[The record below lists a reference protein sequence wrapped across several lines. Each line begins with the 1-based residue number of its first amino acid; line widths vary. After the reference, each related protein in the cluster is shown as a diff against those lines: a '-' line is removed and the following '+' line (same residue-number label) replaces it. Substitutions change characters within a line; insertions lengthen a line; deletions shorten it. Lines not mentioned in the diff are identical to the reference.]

1 MKINSPKLLIKIDV
15 DEISIIVHDT
25 DELDN
30 PKILEKLI
38 FPIIGFN
45 NKIINDIEK
54 ISEEIKKNILI
65 IENKI
70 NYIFKELIII
80 LNNFN
85 IFFLNYSGF
94 KKLNGTQV
102 TKENITYIINYLKS
116 NVDEFENDKKILHIF
131 NSKYSLDKKK
141 VDNIPIGL
149 FGNLYSHELSFNLMN
164 NNDYKNLKNIFDK
177 CNLKIKK
184 ILLDSFV
191 KGSLIS
197 EKNQDIETFFYVQ
210 MDKNYSKIFY
220 VENDSVKFEQ
230 NFKFGTEI
238 IINDIVKITKLKPEI
253 IKKILE
259 NYITDKKFLDSPY
272 IEKEYFEDQQYRKIK
287 KELIFNIAEAR
298 IKELSEILFIK
309 NINFAGSINCVKVI
323 FLEFI
328 NSQEYNFF
336 KDLYSD
342 QFSNRL
348 KLITKFIECPK
359 IDEEVVQAIKIDQ
372 FGWKKEA
379 IPVTVNKK
387 SYIGRILQKIFS

>member
-1 MKINSPKLLIKIDV
+1 MKIYSPKLFIKFDLE
-15 DEISIIVHDT
+15 EISIIVYDT

-30 PKILEKLI
+30 FKILEKQI
-38 FPIIGFN
+38 FPIIGFD
-45 NKIINDIEK
+45 NKKINDLEK
-54 ISEEIKKNILI
+54 IYEEIKKKILI

-70 NYIFKELIII
+70 NYFFKDLIII

-85 IFFLNYSGF
+85 ISFLNLSGF

-102 TKENITYIINYLKS
+102 TKENITYIINSLKS
-116 NVDEFENDKKILHIF
+116 NVDEFENNKKILHIF

-141 VDNIPIGL
+141 IDNIPIGL
-149 FGNLYSHELSFNLMN
+149 FGDLYSHELSFNLMN
-164 NNDYKNLKNIFDK
+164 DNDYKNLKSIFDK

-210 MDKNYSKIFY
+210 MNKNYSKIFY

-230 NFKFGTEI
+230 DFKFGTEI

-259 NYITDKKFLDSPY
+259 NYITDKKFLDSSY
-272 IEKEYFEDQQYRKIK
+272 IEKEYFENQQYRKIK

-328 NSQEYNFF
+328 NIQEYNFF

-379 IPVTVNKK
+379 IPITVNKK

>member
-1 MKINSPKLLIKIDV
+1 MKIYSPKLFIKFDLE
-15 DEISIIVHDT
+15 EISIIVYNT

-30 PKILEKLI
+30 FKILEKQI
-38 FPIIGFN
+38 FPIIGFD
-45 NKIINDIEK
+45 NKKINDLEK
-54 ISEEIKKNILI
+54 IFKEIKKNILI

-70 NYIFKELIII
+70 NYFFKDLIII

-85 IFFLNYSGF
+85 ISFLNLSGF

-102 TKENITYIINYLKS
+102 TKENITYIINSLKS
-116 NVDEFENDKKILHIF
+116 NVDEFENNKKILHIF

-141 VDNIPIGL
+141 IDNIPIGL
-149 FGNLYSHELSFNLMN
+149 FGDLYSHELSFNLMN
-164 NNDYKNLKNIFDK
+164 DNDYKNLKSIFDK

-210 MDKNYSKIFY
+210 MNKNYSKIFY

-230 NFKFGTEI
+230 DFKFGTEI

-259 NYITDKKFLDSPY
+259 NYITDKKFLDSSY

-328 NSQEYNFF
+328 NIQEYNFF

>member
-1 MKINSPKLLIKIDV
+1 MKIYSPKLFIKFDLE
-15 DEISIIVHDT
+15 EISIIVYDT

-30 PKILEKLI
+30 FKILEKLI
-38 FPIIGFN
+38 FPIIGFD
-45 NKIINDIEK
+45 NKKINDLEK
-54 ISEEIKKNILI
+54 IFEEIKKNILI

-70 NYIFKELIII
+70 NYFFKDLIII

-85 IFFLNYSGF
+85 ISFLNLSGF

-102 TKENITYIINYLKS
+102 TKENITYIINSLKY
-116 NVDEFENDKKILHIF
+116 NVDEFENNKKILHIF

-141 VDNIPIGL
+141 IDNIPIGL

-164 NNDYKNLKNIFDK
+164 DNDYKNLKSIFDK

-230 NFKFGTEI
+230 SFKFGTEI
-238 IINDIVKITKLKPEI
+238 IVNDIVKITKLKPEI

-272 IEKEYFEDQQYRKIK
+272 IKKEYFENQQYRKIK

>member
-1 MKINSPKLLIKIDV
+1 MKINSPKLLIKIDL

-30 PKILEKLI
+30 SKILEKLI

-45 NKIINDIEK
+45 NKIINDFEK
-54 ISEEIKKNILI
+54 ISEEIKKKILI

-85 IFFLNYSGF
+85 ISFLNYSGF

-184 ILLDSFV
+184 ILLESFV
-191 KGSLIS
+191 KCSIIS
-197 EKNQDIETFFYVQ
+197 EKNQNIETFFYVQ
-210 MDKNYSKIFY
+210 MDKSHSKIFF

-230 NFKFGTEI
+230 SFKFGTEI

-259 NYITDKKFLDSPY
+259 NYIADKKFFDNSY

-298 IKELSEILFIK
+298 IKELSEILFMK
-309 NINFAGSINCVKVI
+309 NINFVGSLNDVKVM
-323 FLEFI
+323 FLEFV
-328 NSQEYNFF
+328 NSQECKFF
-336 KDLYSD
+336 KHIYSA
-342 QFSNRL
+342 QFSNKL
-348 KLITKFIECPK
+348 KLETKFIESPK
-359 IDEEVVQAIKIDQ
+359 IDEQVAQAIKIDQ

-387 SYIGRILQKIFS
+387 SYFGRILQKIFS

>member
-1 MKINSPKLLIKIDV
+1 MKIYSPKLIIKFDLE
-15 DEISIIVHDT
+15 EISIIVYDT

-30 PKILEKLI
+30 FKILEKLI
-38 FPIIGFN
+38 FPIIGFD
-45 NKIINDIEK
+45 NKKINDLEK
-54 ISEEIKKNILI
+54 IFEEIKKNILI

-70 NYIFKELIII
+70 NYFFKDLIII

-85 IFFLNYSGF
+85 ISFLNLSGF

-102 TKENITYIINYLKS
+102 TKENITYIINSLKY
-116 NVDEFENDKKILHIF
+116 NVGEFENNKKILHIF

-141 VDNIPIGL
+141 IDNIPIGL

-164 NNDYKNLKNIFDK
+164 DNDYKNLKSIFDK

-230 NFKFGTEI
+230 SFKFGTEI
-238 IINDIVKITKLKPEI
+238 IVNDIVKITKLKPEI

-272 IEKEYFEDQQYRKIK
+272 IKKEYFENQQYRKIK

>member
-1 MKINSPKLLIKIDV
+1 MKIYSPKLFIKFDLE
-15 DEISIIVHDT
+15 EISIIVYDT

-30 PKILEKLI
+30 FKILEKQI
-38 FPIIGFN
+38 FPIIGFD
-45 NKIINDIEK
+45 NKKINDLEK
-54 ISEEIKKNILI
+54 IYEEIKKKILI

-70 NYIFKELIII
+70 NYFFKDLIII

-85 IFFLNYSGF
+85 ISFLNLSGF

-102 TKENITYIINYLKS
+102 TKENITYIINSLKS
-116 NVDEFENDKKILHIF
+116 NVDEFENNKKILHIF

-141 VDNIPIGL
+141 IDNIPIGL
-149 FGNLYSHELSFNLMN
+149 FGDLYSHELSFNLMN
-164 NNDYKNLKNIFDK
+164 DNDYKNLKSIFDK

-210 MDKNYSKIFY
+210 MNKNYSKIFY

-230 NFKFGTEI
+230 DFKFGTEI

-259 NYITDKKFLDSPY
+259 IYITDKKFLDSPY

-328 NSQEYNFF
+328 NIQEYNFF

-379 IPVTVNKK
+379 IPITVNKK

>member
-1 MKINSPKLLIKIDV
+1 MKIYSPKLFIKFDL
-15 DEISIIVHDT
+15 EKISIIVYDT

-30 PKILEKLI
+30 FKILEKLI
-38 FPIIGFN
+38 FPIIGFD
-45 NKIINDIEK
+45 NKKINDSEK
-54 ISEEIKKNILI
+54 IFEEIKKNILI

-70 NYIFKELIII
+70 NYFFKDLIII

-85 IFFLNYSGF
+85 ISFLNLSGF

-102 TKENITYIINYLKS
+102 TKENITYIINSLKS
-116 NVDEFENDKKILHIF
+116 NVDEFENNKKILHIF

-141 VDNIPIGL
+141 IDNIPIGL

-197 EKNQDIETFFYVQ
+197 EKNQDIETFFYIQ

-328 NSQEYNFF
+328 NRQEYNFF

-359 IDEEVVQAIKIDQ
+359 IDEEVAQAVKIDQ

-379 IPVTVNKK
+379 IPITVNKK

>member
-1 MKINSPKLLIKIDV
+1 MKIHSPKLFIKFDLE
-15 DEISIIVHDT
+15 EISIIVYDT

-30 PKILEKLI
+30 FKILEKLI
-38 FPIIGFN
+38 FPIIGFD
-45 NKIINDIEK
+45 NKKINDSEK
-54 ISEEIKKNILI
+54 IFEEIKKNILI

-70 NYIFKELIII
+70 NYFFKDLIII

-85 IFFLNYSGF
+85 ISFLNLSGF

-102 TKENITYIINYLKS
+102 TKENITYIINSLKS
-116 NVDEFENDKKILHIF
+116 NIDEFENNKKILHIF

-141 VDNIPIGL
+141 IDNIPIGL

-164 NNDYKNLKNIFDK
+164 NNDYKNLKSIFDK

-210 MDKNYSKIFY
+210 MDKDYSKIFY

-309 NINFAGSINCVKVI
+309 NINFAGCINCVKVI

-328 NSQEYNFF
+328 NNQEYNFF
-336 KDLYSD
+336 KRLYSD
-342 QFSNRL
+342 QFSNKL
-348 KLITKFIECPK
+348 KLITKFIESPK

>member
-1 MKINSPKLLIKIDV
+1 MKINSPKLLIKIDLN
-15 DEISIIVHDT
+15 EISIIVHDT

-30 PKILEKLI
+30 SKILEKII

-45 NKIINDIEK
+45 NKKINDLEK

-80 LNNFN
+80 LNNFD
-85 IFFLNYSGF
+85 ISFINYSGF

-141 VDNIPIGL
+141 IDNIPIGL

-184 ILLDSFV
+184 ILLESFV
-191 KGSLIS
+191 KCSIIS

-210 MDKNYSKIFY
+210 MDKSHSKIFY

-230 NFKFGTEI
+230 RFKFGTEI

-259 NYITDKKFLDSPY
+259 NYIADKKFFDNSY

-298 IKELSEILFIK
+298 IKELSEILFMK
-309 NINFAGSINCVKVI
+309 NINFVGNLNDVKVM
-323 FLEFI
+323 FLEFV
-328 NSQEYNFF
+328 NNQECKFF
-336 KDLYSD
+336 KHIYSA
-342 QFSNRL
+342 QFSNKF
-348 KLITKFIECPK
+348 KLETIFIESPK
-359 IDEEVVQAIKIDQ
+359 IDEQVAQAIKIDQ

-379 IPVTVNKK
+379 IPVTANKK
-387 SYIGRILQKIFS
+387 SYFGRILQKIFS

>member
-1 MKINSPKLLIKIDV
+1 MKIYSPKLFIKFDLE
-15 DEISIIVHDT
+15 EISIIVYDT

-30 PKILEKLI
+30 FKILEKQI
-38 FPIIGFN
+38 FPIIGFD
-45 NKIINDIEK
+45 NKKINDLEK
-54 ISEEIKKNILI
+54 IYEEIKKKILV

-70 NYIFKELIII
+70 NYFFKDLIII

-85 IFFLNYSGF
+85 ISFLNLSGF

-102 TKENITYIINYLKS
+102 TKENITYIINSLKS
-116 NVDEFENDKKILHIF
+116 NVDEFENNKKILHIF

-141 VDNIPIGL
+141 IDNIPIGL

-164 NNDYKNLKNIFDK
+164 NNDYKNLKSIFDK

-230 NFKFGTEI
+230 DFKFGTEI

-379 IPVTVNKK
+379 IPITVNKK

>member
-1 MKINSPKLLIKIDV
+1 MKIHSPKLFIKFDLE
-15 DEISIIVHDT
+15 EISIIVYDT

-30 PKILEKLI
+30 FKILEKLI
-38 FPIIGFN
+38 FPIIGFD
-45 NKIINDIEK
+45 NKRINDLEK
-54 ISEEIKKNILI
+54 IFEKIKKNILI

-70 NYIFKELIII
+70 NYFFKDLIII

-85 IFFLNYSGF
+85 ISFLNLSGF

-102 TKENITYIINYLKS
+102 TKENITYIINSLKS
-116 NVDEFENDKKILHIF
+116 NVDEFENNKKILHIF

-141 VDNIPIGL
+141 IDNIPIGL

-164 NNDYKNLKNIFDK
+164 NNDYKNLKNIFKK

-259 NYITDKKFLDSPY
+259 NYITDKKLLDSPY
-272 IEKEYFEDQQYRKIK
+272 IEKKYFEDQQYRKIK

-328 NSQEYNFF
+328 NIQEYNFF

>member
-1 MKINSPKLLIKIDV
+1 MKIHSPKLFIKFDLE
-15 DEISIIVHDT
+15 EISIIVYDT

-30 PKILEKLI
+30 FKILEKLI
-38 FPIIGFN
+38 FPIIGFD
-45 NKIINDIEK
+45 NKKINDSEK
-54 ISEEIKKNILI
+54 IFEEIKKNILI

-70 NYIFKELIII
+70 NYFFKDLIII

-85 IFFLNYSGF
+85 ISFLNLSGF

-102 TKENITYIINYLKS
+102 TKENITYIINSLKS
-116 NVDEFENDKKILHIF
+116 NVDEFENNKKILHIF

-141 VDNIPIGL
+141 IDNIPIGL

-259 NYITDKKFLDSPY
+259 NYITDKKFLDSSY

-342 QFSNRL
+342 QFSNRF

-379 IPVTVNKK
+379 IPITVNKK

>member
-1 MKINSPKLLIKIDV
+1 M
-15 DEISIIVHDT
+15 
-25 DELDN
+25 
-30 PKILEKLI
+30 
-38 FPIIGFN
+38 
-45 NKIINDIEK
+45 
-54 ISEEIKKNILI
+54 
-65 IENKI
+65 
-70 NYIFKELIII
+70 
-80 LNNFN
+80 
-85 IFFLNYSGF
+85 
-94 KKLNGTQV
+94 
-102 TKENITYIINYLKS
+102 
-116 NVDEFENDKKILHIF
+116 
-131 NSKYSLDKKK
+131 DKKK
-141 VDNIPIGL
+141 IDNIPIGL

-164 NNDYKNLKNIFDK
+164 NNDYKNLKNIFEK

-184 ILLDSFV
+184 ILLDSVV

-210 MDKNYSKIFY
+210 MDKDYSKIFY

>member
-1 MKINSPKLLIKIDV
+1 MKIYSPKLFIKFDLE
-15 DEISIIVHDT
+15 EISIIVYDT

-30 PKILEKLI
+30 FKILEKLI
-38 FPIIGFN
+38 FPIIGFD
-45 NKIINDIEK
+45 NKKIDDQEK
-54 ISEEIKKNILI
+54 IFEKIKKNILI

-70 NYIFKELIII
+70 NYFFKDLIII

-85 IFFLNYSGF
+85 ISFLNLSGF

-102 TKENITYIINYLKS
+102 TKENITYIINSLKS
-116 NVDEFENDKKILHIF
+116 NVDEFENNKKILHIF

-141 VDNIPIGL
+141 IDNIPIGL

-164 NNDYKNLKNIFDK
+164 SNDYKNLKSIFDK

-197 EKNQDIETFFYVQ
+197 EKNKDIETFFYVQ

-220 VENDSVKFEQ
+220 VKNDSVKFEQ

-259 NYITDKKFLDSPY
+259 NYTNDKKLLDSPY
-272 IEKEYFEDQQYRKIK
+272 IEKKYFEDQQYRKIK
-287 KELIFNIAEAR
+287 KELIFNIAESR

-309 NINFAGSINCVKVI
+309 NINFAGSINHVKVI

-328 NSQEYNFF
+328 NSHEYNFF

-342 QFSNRL
+342 QFSNKL
-348 KLITKFIECPK
+348 KLVTKFIECPK
-359 IDEEVVQAIKIDQ
+359 IDEEVLQAIKIDQ

-379 IPVTVNKK
+379 IPVTVKK
-387 SYIGRILQKIFS
+387 TSYIGRIFEKIFS

>member
-184 ILLDSFV
+184 ILLESFV
-191 KGSLIS
+191 KCSIIS

-210 MDKNYSKIFY
+210 MDKSHSKIFY

-230 NFKFGTEI
+230 SFKFGTEI

-259 NYITDKKFLDSPY
+259 NYIADKKFFDNSY

-298 IKELSEILFIK
+298 IKELSEILFMK
-309 NINFAGSINCVKVI
+309 NINFVGNLNDVKVM
-323 FLEFI
+323 FLEFV
-328 NSQEYNFF
+328 NNQECKFF
-336 KDLYSD
+336 KHIYSA
-342 QFSNRL
+342 QFSNKF
-348 KLITKFIECPK
+348 KLETIFIESPK
-359 IDEEVVQAIKIDQ
+359 IDEQVAQAIKIDQ

-387 SYIGRILQKIFS
+387 SYFGRILQKIFS

>member
-1 MKINSPKLLIKIDV
+1 MKIYSPKLFIKFDLE
-15 DEISIIVHDT
+15 EISIIVYDT

-30 PKILEKLI
+30 FKILEKQI
-38 FPIIGFN
+38 FPIIGFD
-45 NKIINDIEK
+45 NKKINDLEK
-54 ISEEIKKNILI
+54 IYEEIKKKILI

-70 NYIFKELIII
+70 NYIFKDLIII

-85 IFFLNYSGF
+85 ISFLNLSGF

-102 TKENITYIINYLKS
+102 TKENITYIINSLKS
-116 NVDEFENDKKILHIF
+116 NVDEFENNKKILHIF

-141 VDNIPIGL
+141 IDNIPIGL
-149 FGNLYSHELSFNLMN
+149 FGDLYSHELSFNLMN
-164 NNDYKNLKNIFDK
+164 DNDYKNLKSIFDK

-210 MDKNYSKIFY
+210 MNKNYSKIFY

-230 NFKFGTEI
+230 DFKFGTEI

-259 NYITDKKFLDSPY
+259 NYITDKKFLDSSY

-298 IKELSEILFIK
+298 IKELSEILFIQ
-309 NINFAGSINCVKVI
+309 NINFVGSINCVKVI

-342 QFSNRL
+342 QFSNKL
-348 KLITKFIECPK
+348 KLITKFIESPE
-359 IDEEVVQAIKIDQ
+359 IDEEVAQAIKIDQ

>member
-1 MKINSPKLLIKIDV
+1 MKIYSPKLFIKFDLE
-15 DEISIIVHDT
+15 EISIIVYDT

-30 PKILEKLI
+30 FKILEKQI
-38 FPIIGFN
+38 FPIIGFD
-45 NKIINDIEK
+45 NKKINDLEK
-54 ISEEIKKNILI
+54 IFKEIKKNILI

-70 NYIFKELIII
+70 NYFFKDLIII

-85 IFFLNYSGF
+85 ISFLNLSGF

-102 TKENITYIINYLKS
+102 TKENITYIINSLKS
-116 NVDEFENDKKILHIF
+116 NVDEFENNKKILHIF

-141 VDNIPIGL
+141 IDNIPIGL
-149 FGNLYSHELSFNLMN
+149 FGDLYSHELSFNLMN
-164 NNDYKNLKNIFDK
+164 DNDYKNLKSIFDK

-210 MDKNYSKIFY
+210 MNKNYSKIFY

-230 NFKFGTEI
+230 DFKFGTEI

-259 NYITDKKFLDSPY
+259 NYINDKKFLDSSY

-328 NSQEYNFF
+328 NIQEYNFF

>member
-1 MKINSPKLLIKIDV
+1 MKIYSPKLFIKFDLE
-15 DEISIIVHDT
+15 EISIIVYDT
-25 DELDN
+25 YELDN
-30 PKILEKLI
+30 FKILEKQI
-38 FPIIGFN
+38 FPIIGFD
-45 NKIINDIEK
+45 NKKINDLEK
-54 ISEEIKKNILI
+54 IYEEIKKKILI

-70 NYIFKELIII
+70 NYFFKDLIII

-85 IFFLNYSGF
+85 ISFLNLSGF

-102 TKENITYIINYLKS
+102 TKENITYIINSLKS
-116 NVDEFENDKKILHIF
+116 NVDEFENNKKILHIF

-141 VDNIPIGL
+141 IDNIPIGL
-149 FGNLYSHELSFNLMN
+149 FGDLYSHELSFNLMN
-164 NNDYKNLKNIFDK
+164 DNDYKNLKSIFDK

-210 MDKNYSKIFY
+210 MNKNYSKIFY

-230 NFKFGTEI
+230 DFKFGTEI

-259 NYITDKKFLDSPY
+259 NYITDKKFLDSSY

>member
-1 MKINSPKLLIKIDV
+1 MKIYSPKLFIKFDLE
-15 DEISIIVHDT
+15 EISIIVYNT

-30 PKILEKLI
+30 FKILEKQI
-38 FPIIGFN
+38 FPIIGFD
-45 NKIINDIEK
+45 NKKINDLEK
-54 ISEEIKKNILI
+54 IYEEIKKKILI

-70 NYIFKELIII
+70 NYFFKDLIII

-85 IFFLNYSGF
+85 ISFLNLSGF

-102 TKENITYIINYLKS
+102 TKENITYIINSLKS
-116 NVDEFENDKKILHIF
+116 NVDEFENNKKILHIF

-141 VDNIPIGL
+141 IDNIPIGL
-149 FGNLYSHELSFNLMN
+149 FGDLYSHELSFNLMN
-164 NNDYKNLKNIFDK
+164 DNDYKNLKSIFDK

-210 MDKNYSKIFY
+210 MNKNYSKIFY

-230 NFKFGTEI
+230 DFKFGTEI

-259 NYITDKKFLDSPY
+259 NYITDKKFLDSSY

>member
-1 MKINSPKLLIKIDV
+1 MKIYSPKLFIKFDLE
-15 DEISIIVHDT
+15 EISIIVYNT

-30 PKILEKLI
+30 FKILEKQI
-38 FPIIGFN
+38 FPIIGFD
-45 NKIINDIEK
+45 NKKINDLEK
-54 ISEEIKKNILI
+54 IYEEIKKKILI

-70 NYIFKELIII
+70 NYFFKDLIII

-85 IFFLNYSGF
+85 TSFLNLSGF

-102 TKENITYIINYLKS
+102 TKENITYIINSLKS
-116 NVDEFENDKKILHIF
+116 NVDEFENNKKILHIF

-141 VDNIPIGL
+141 IDNIPIGL
-149 FGNLYSHELSFNLMN
+149 FGDLYSHELSFNLMN
-164 NNDYKNLKNIFDK
+164 DNDYKNLKSIFDK

-210 MDKNYSKIFY
+210 MNKNYSKIFY

-230 NFKFGTEI
+230 DFKFGTEI

-259 NYITDKKFLDSPY
+259 NYITDKKFLDSSY

-328 NSQEYNFF
+328 NIQEYNFF

>member
-1 MKINSPKLLIKIDV
+1 MKIYSPKLFIKFDLE
-15 DEISIIVHDT
+15 EISIIVYNT

-30 PKILEKLI
+30 FKILEKQI
-38 FPIIGFN
+38 FPIIGFD
-45 NKIINDIEK
+45 NKKINDLEK
-54 ISEEIKKNILI
+54 IFKEIKKNILI

-70 NYIFKELIII
+70 NYFFKDLIII

-85 IFFLNYSGF
+85 ISFLNLSGF

-102 TKENITYIINYLKS
+102 TKENITYIINSLKS
-116 NVDEFENDKKILHIF
+116 NVDEFENNKKILHIF

-141 VDNIPIGL
+141 IDNIPIGL
-149 FGNLYSHELSFNLMN
+149 FGDLYSHELSFNLMN
-164 NNDYKNLKNIFDK
+164 DNDYKNLKSIFDK

-230 NFKFGTEI
+230 DFKFGTEI

-259 NYITDKKFLDSPY
+259 NYITDKKFLDSSY

-298 IKELSEILFIK
+298 IKELSENLVNK
-309 NINFAGSINCVKVI
+309 NIKFAGSINRVKVI
-323 FLEFI
+323 FLGFI

>member
-1 MKINSPKLLIKIDV
+1 MKIYSPKLFIKFDLE
-15 DEISIIVHDT
+15 EISIIVYDT

-30 PKILEKLI
+30 FKILEKQI
-38 FPIIGFN
+38 FPIIGFD
-45 NKIINDIEK
+45 NKKINDLEK
-54 ISEEIKKNILI
+54 IYEEIKKKILI

-70 NYIFKELIII
+70 NYFFKDLIII

-85 IFFLNYSGF
+85 ISFLNLSGF

-102 TKENITYIINYLKS
+102 TKENITYIINSLKS
-116 NVDEFENDKKILHIF
+116 NVDEFENNKKILHIF

-141 VDNIPIGL
+141 IDNIPIGL

>member
-1 MKINSPKLLIKIDV
+1 MKIYSPKLFIKFDLE
-15 DEISIIVHDT
+15 EISIIVYDT

-30 PKILEKLI
+30 FKILEKLI
-38 FPIIGFN
+38 FPIIGFE
-45 NKIINDIEK
+45 NKKINDLEK
-54 ISEEIKKNILI
+54 IFEEIKKNILI

-70 NYIFKELIII
+70 NYFFKDLIII

-85 IFFLNYSGF
+85 ISFLNLSGF

-102 TKENITYIINYLKS
+102 TKENITYIINSLKS
-116 NVDEFENDKKILHIF
+116 NVDEFENNKKILHLF

-141 VDNIPIGL
+141 IDNIPIGL
-149 FGNLYSHELSFNLMN
+149 FGNHYSHELSFNLMN
-164 NNDYKNLKNIFDK
+164 NNDYKNLKSIFDK

-210 MDKNYSKIFY
+210 IDKNYSKIFY

-342 QFSNRL
+342 QFSNKL
-348 KLITKFIECPK
+348 KLITKFIESPE
-359 IDEEVVQAIKIDQ
+359 IDEEVAQAIKIDQ

>member
-1 MKINSPKLLIKIDV
+1 MKIYSPKLFIKFDLE
-15 DEISIIVHDT
+15 EISIIVYDT

-30 PKILEKLI
+30 FKILEKQI
-38 FPIIGFN
+38 FPIIGFD
-45 NKIINDIEK
+45 NKKINDLEK
-54 ISEEIKKNILI
+54 IYEEIKKKILV

-70 NYIFKELIII
+70 NYFFKDLIII

-85 IFFLNYSGF
+85 ISFLNLSGF

-102 TKENITYIINYLKS
+102 TKENITYIINSLKS
-116 NVDEFENDKKILHIF
+116 NIDEFENNKKILHIF
-131 NSKYSLDKKK
+131 NAKYSLDKKK
-141 VDNIPIGL
+141 IDNIPIGL

-164 NNDYKNLKNIFDK
+164 NNDYKNLKNIFEK

-210 MDKNYSKIFY
+210 MNKNYSKIFY

-328 NSQEYNFF
+328 NIQEYNFF

-379 IPVTVNKK
+379 IPITVNKK

>member
-1 MKINSPKLLIKIDV
+1 MKIYSPKLFIKFDLE
-15 DEISIIVHDT
+15 EISIIVYDT

-30 PKILEKLI
+30 FKILEKLI
-38 FPIIGFN
+38 FPIIGFD
-45 NKIINDIEK
+45 NKKINDLEK
-54 ISEEIKKNILI
+54 IYEEIKKKILI

-70 NYIFKELIII
+70 NYFFKDLIII

-85 IFFLNYSGF
+85 ISFLNLSGF

-102 TKENITYIINYLKS
+102 TKENITYIINSLKS
-116 NVDEFENDKKILHIF
+116 NVDEFENNKKILHIF

-141 VDNIPIGL
+141 IDNIPIGL
-149 FGNLYSHELSFNLMN
+149 FGDLYSHELSFNLMN
-164 NNDYKNLKNIFDK
+164 NNDYKNLKSIFDK

-210 MDKNYSKIFY
+210 MNKNYSKIFY

-230 NFKFGTEI
+230 DFKFGTEI

-259 NYITDKKFLDSPY
+259 NYITDKKFLDSSY

>member
-1 MKINSPKLLIKIDV
+1 MKIYSPKLFIKFDLE
-15 DEISIIVHDT
+15 EISIIVYDT

-30 PKILEKLI
+30 FKILEKQI
-38 FPIIGFN
+38 FPIIGFD
-45 NKIINDIEK
+45 NKKINDLEK
-54 ISEEIKKNILI
+54 IYEEIKKKILI

-70 NYIFKELIII
+70 NYFFKDLIII

-85 IFFLNYSGF
+85 ISFLNLSGF

-102 TKENITYIINYLKS
+102 TKENITYIINSLKS
-116 NVDEFENDKKILHIF
+116 NVDEFENNKKILHIF

-141 VDNIPIGL
+141 IDNIPIGL
-149 FGNLYSHELSFNLMN
+149 FGDLYSHELSFNLMN
-164 NNDYKNLKNIFDK
+164 DNDYKNLKSIFDK

-210 MDKNYSKIFY
+210 MNKNYSKIFY

-230 NFKFGTEI
+230 DFKFGTEI

-379 IPVTVNKK
+379 IPITVNKK

>member
-1 MKINSPKLLIKIDV
+1 MKIYSPKLFIKFDLE
-15 DEISIIVHDT
+15 EISIIVYDT

-30 PKILEKLI
+30 FKILEKQI
-38 FPIIGFN
+38 FPIIGFD
-45 NKIINDIEK
+45 NKKINDLEK
-54 ISEEIKKNILI
+54 IYEEIKKKILV

-70 NYIFKELIII
+70 NYFFKDLIII

-85 IFFLNYSGF
+85 ISFLNLSGF

-102 TKENITYIINYLKS
+102 TKENITYIINSLKS
-116 NVDEFENDKKILHIF
+116 NVDEFENNKKILHIF

-141 VDNIPIGL
+141 IDNIPIGL
-149 FGNLYSHELSFNLMN
+149 FGDLYSHELSFNLMN
-164 NNDYKNLKNIFDK
+164 DNDYKNLKSIFDK

-210 MDKNYSKIFY
+210 MNKNYSKIFY

-230 NFKFGTEI
+230 DFKFGTEI

-259 NYITDKKFLDSPY
+259 NYITDKKFLDSSY

-328 NSQEYNFF
+328 NIQEYNFF

-379 IPVTVNKK
+379 IPITVNKK

>member
-1 MKINSPKLLIKIDV
+1 MKIYSPKLFIKFDLE
-15 DEISIIVHDT
+15 EISIIVYDT

-30 PKILEKLI
+30 FKILEKQI
-38 FPIIGFN
+38 FPIIGFD
-45 NKIINDIEK
+45 NKKINDLEK
-54 ISEEIKKNILI
+54 IFKEIKKNILI

-70 NYIFKELIII
+70 NYFFKDLIII

-85 IFFLNYSGF
+85 ISFLNLSGF

-102 TKENITYIINYLKS
+102 TKENITYIINSLKS
-116 NVDEFENDKKILHIF
+116 NVDEFENNKKILHIF

-141 VDNIPIGL
+141 IDNIPIGL
-149 FGNLYSHELSFNLMN
+149 FGDLYSHELSFNLMN
-164 NNDYKNLKNIFDK
+164 DNDYKNLKSIFDK

-210 MDKNYSKIFY
+210 MNKNYSKIFY

-230 NFKFGTEI
+230 DFKFGTEI

-259 NYITDKKFLDSPY
+259 NYITDKKFLDSSY

>member
-1 MKINSPKLLIKIDV
+1 MKIYSPKLFIKFDLE
-15 DEISIIVHDT
+15 EISIIVYDT

-30 PKILEKLI
+30 FKILEKLI

-45 NKIINDIEK
+45 NKNINDQEK
-54 ISEEIKKNILI
+54 IFEEIKKNILI

-70 NYIFKELIII
+70 NYFFKDLIII

-85 IFFLNYSGF
+85 ISFLNLSGF

-102 TKENITYIINYLKS
+102 TKENITYIINSLKS
-116 NVDEFENDKKILHIF
+116 NVDEFENNKKILHIF

-141 VDNIPIGL
+141 IDNIPIGL
-149 FGNLYSHELSFNLMN
+149 FGNLYSHELSFNLIN
-164 NNDYKNLKNIFDK
+164 NNDYKNLKNIFEK

-210 MDKNYSKIFY
+210 MGKNHSKIFY
-220 VENDSVKFEQ
+220 IENDSVKFEQ

-342 QFSNRL
+342 LFSNRL

-379 IPVTVNKK
+379 IPVTVNNK

>member
-1 MKINSPKLLIKIDV
+1 MKIHSPKLFIKFDLE
-15 DEISIIVHDT
+15 EISIIVYDT

-30 PKILEKLI
+30 FKILEKLI
-38 FPIIGFN
+38 FPIIGFD
-45 NKIINDIEK
+45 NKRINDLEK
-54 ISEEIKKNILI
+54 IFEKIKKNILI

-70 NYIFKELIII
+70 NYFFKDLIII

-85 IFFLNYSGF
+85 ISFLNLSGF

-102 TKENITYIINYLKS
+102 TKENITYIINSLKS
-116 NVDEFENDKKILHIF
+116 NVDEFENNKKILHIF

-141 VDNIPIGL
+141 IDNIPIGL

-164 NNDYKNLKNIFDK
+164 NNDYKNLKNIFEK

-230 NFKFGTEI
+230 DFKFGTEI

-328 NSQEYNFF
+328 NIQEYNFF

>member
-1 MKINSPKLLIKIDV
+1 MKIYSPKLFIKFDLE
-15 DEISIIVHDT
+15 EISIIVYDT

-30 PKILEKLI
+30 FKILEKLI

-45 NKIINDIEK
+45 NKNINDQEK
-54 ISEEIKKNILI
+54 IFEEIKKNILI

-70 NYIFKELIII
+70 NYFFKDLIII

-85 IFFLNYSGF
+85 ISFLNLSGF

-102 TKENITYIINYLKS
+102 TKENITYIINSLKS
-116 NVDEFENDKKILHIF
+116 NVDEFENNKKILHIF

-141 VDNIPIGL
+141 IDNIPIGL
-149 FGNLYSHELSFNLMN
+149 FGDLYSHELSFNLMN
-164 NNDYKNLKNIFDK
+164 DNDYKNLKSIFDK

-253 IKKILE
+253 IKKVLE
-259 NYITDKKFLDSPY
+259 NYITDKKFLDSLY
-272 IEKEYFEDQQYRKIK
+272 IEKEYFENKQYRKIK

-328 NSQEYNFF
+328 NIQEYNFF

>member
-1 MKINSPKLLIKIDV
+1 MKIYSPKLFIKFDLE
-15 DEISIIVHDT
+15 EISIIVYDT

-30 PKILEKLI
+30 FKILEKQI
-38 FPIIGFN
+38 FPIIGFD
-45 NKIINDIEK
+45 NKKINDLEK
-54 ISEEIKKNILI
+54 IYEEIKKKILI

-70 NYIFKELIII
+70 NYFFKDLIII

-85 IFFLNYSGF
+85 TSFLNLSGF

-102 TKENITYIINYLKS
+102 TKENITYIINSLKS
-116 NVDEFENDKKILHIF
+116 NVDEFENNKKILHIF

-141 VDNIPIGL
+141 IDNIPIGL
-149 FGNLYSHELSFNLMN
+149 FGDLYSHELSFNLMN
-164 NNDYKNLKNIFDK
+164 DNDYKNLKSIFDK

-210 MDKNYSKIFY
+210 MNKNYSKIFY

-230 NFKFGTEI
+230 DFKFGTEI

-259 NYITDKKFLDSPY
+259 NYITDKKFLDSSY

>member
-45 NKIINDIEK
+45 NKIINDFEK

-85 IFFLNYSGF
+85 ISFLNFSGF

-184 ILLDSFV
+184 ILLESFV
-191 KGSLIS
+191 KCSIIS

-210 MDKNYSKIFY
+210 MDKSHSKIFY

-230 NFKFGTEI
+230 SFKFGTEI

-259 NYITDKKFLDSPY
+259 NYIADKKFFDNSY

-298 IKELSEILFIK
+298 IKELSEILFMK
-309 NINFAGSINCVKVI
+309 NINFVGSLNDVKVM
-323 FLEFI
+323 FLEFV
-328 NSQEYNFF
+328 NSQECKFF
-336 KDLYSD
+336 KHIYSA
-342 QFSNRL
+342 QFSNKL
-348 KLITKFIECPK
+348 KLETKFIESPK
-359 IDEEVVQAIKIDQ
+359 IDEQVAQAIKIDQ

-387 SYIGRILQKIFS
+387 SYFGRILQKIFS

>member
-1 MKINSPKLLIKIDV
+1 MKIYSPKLFIKFDLE
-15 DEISIIVHDT
+15 EISIIVYDT

-30 PKILEKLI
+30 FKILEKQI
-38 FPIIGFN
+38 FPIIGFD
-45 NKIINDIEK
+45 NKKINDLEK
-54 ISEEIKKNILI
+54 IYEEIKKKILV

-70 NYIFKELIII
+70 NYFFKDLIII

-85 IFFLNYSGF
+85 ISFLNLSGF

-102 TKENITYIINYLKS
+102 TKENITYIINSLKS
-116 NVDEFENDKKILHIF
+116 NVDEFENNKKILHIF

-141 VDNIPIGL
+141 IDNIPIGL
-149 FGNLYSHELSFNLMN
+149 FGDLYSHELSFNLMN
-164 NNDYKNLKNIFDK
+164 DNDYKNLKSIFDK

-210 MDKNYSKIFY
+210 MNKNYSKIFY

-230 NFKFGTEI
+230 DFKFGTEI

-259 NYITDKKFLDSPY
+259 NYITDKKFLDSSY
-272 IEKEYFEDQQYRKIK
+272 IEKEYFEDHQYRKIK

-328 NSQEYNFF
+328 NIQEYNFF

-379 IPVTVNKK
+379 IPITVNKK

>member
-1 MKINSPKLLIKIDV
+1 MKIYSPKLFIKFDLE
-15 DEISIIVHDT
+15 EISIIVYDT

-30 PKILEKLI
+30 FKILEKQI
-38 FPIIGFN
+38 FPIIGFD
-45 NKIINDIEK
+45 NKKINDLEK
-54 ISEEIKKNILI
+54 IYEEIKKKILV

-70 NYIFKELIII
+70 NYFFKDLIII

-85 IFFLNYSGF
+85 ISFLNLSGF

-102 TKENITYIINYLKS
+102 TKENITYIINSLKS
-116 NVDEFENDKKILHIF
+116 NVDEFENNKKILHIF

-141 VDNIPIGL
+141 IDNIPIGL
-149 FGNLYSHELSFNLMN
+149 FGDLYSHELSFNLMN
-164 NNDYKNLKNIFDK
+164 DNDYKNLKSIFDK

-210 MDKNYSKIFY
+210 MNKNYSKIFY

-259 NYITDKKFLDSPY
+259 NYITDKKFLDSSY

-328 NSQEYNFF
+328 NIQEYNFF

-379 IPVTVNKK
+379 IPITVNKK